1 MTTLTAEKAKLTKN
15 FISYVNDQGT
25 KNILVI
31 RTRVSDTGWTSY
43 FKVYYLADDHV
54 LDFTEIFKGYNEY
67 RGEIA
72 VSGCCT
78 RGSRGYNKYDYVV
91 ELISK
96 VLDVNSE
103 QLERD
108 IKGIGL

>member
-1 MTTLTAEKAKLTKN
+1 MTVERAKN

-25 KNILVI
+25 KNILVF
-31 RTRVSDTGWTSY
+31 RTRVSDSGWTSY
-43 FKVYYLADDHV
+43 FKVYYLSDGHV
-54 LDFTEIFKGYNEY
+54 LDFTEIFKGYSEY

-72 VSGCCT
+72 VNGC
-78 RGSRGYNKYDYVV
+78 GYNKYDYVV

-108 IKGIGL
+108 IRLF

>member
-1 MTTLTAEKAKLTKN
+1 MTVTTLTAEKAKN

-43 FKVYYLADDHV
+43 FKVYYLSDDYV
-54 LDFTEIFKGYNEY
+54 LDFTEIFKGYSEC

-72 VSGCCT
+72 VSGC
-78 RGSRGYNKYDYVV
+78 GYNKYDYVV

-108 IKGIGL
+108 IKSIGL

>member
-1 MTTLTAEKAKLTKN
+1 MEEMTTLTAEKAKD

-25 KNILVI
+25 KNILII
-31 RTRVSDTGWTSY
+31 RTRVSDTGWTSF
-43 FKVYYLADDHV
+43 FKVYYLSDDHV
-54 LDFTEIFKGYNEY
+54 FDFTEIFKGYSEY

-72 VSGCCT
+72 VSGC
-78 RGSRGYNKYDYVV
+78 GYNKYDYVV

-108 IKGIGL
+108 IKSIGL

>member
-1 MTTLTAEKAKLTKN
+1 MTVTTLTAEKAKD

-31 RTRVSDTGWTSY
+31 RTRVSDTGWTSF
-43 FKVYYLADDHV
+43 FKVYYLSDDHA
-54 LDFTEIFKGYNEY
+54 LDFTEIFKGYGYSEY

-72 VSGCCT
+72 VSGC
-78 RGSRGYNKYDYVV
+78 GFNKHDYVV

-96 VLDVNSE
+96 ILNVNSE
-103 QLERD
+103 QLGRD
-108 IKGIGL
+108 IKSIGL